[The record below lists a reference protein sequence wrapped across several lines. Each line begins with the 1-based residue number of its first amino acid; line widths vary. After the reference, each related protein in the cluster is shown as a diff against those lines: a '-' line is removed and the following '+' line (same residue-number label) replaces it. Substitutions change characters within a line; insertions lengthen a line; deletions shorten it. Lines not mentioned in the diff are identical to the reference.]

1 MQKLPNRFVSELDI
15 PLPRSCRI
23 KNEFGCVTSVVFET
37 DGDVHLFARGWVY
50 CVRNNAL
57 RKGDLLMFNYEG
69 NGLFTMRRYWAGTR
83 FPPFD
88 LAEALDY
95 YPPPEEMEE
104 EPNLPDEMEE
114 ETNSPEEMEEE
125 PNLPEE
131 KEESNPRSDSISTKF
146 GHLSL

>member
-1 MQKLPNRFVSELDI
+1 MQKLPNRFVSEQEI

-23 KNEFGCVTSVVFET
+23 ENEFGCVTSVVFET
-37 DGDVHLFARGWVY
+37 DGDVHHFAHGWVY

-57 RKGDLLMFNYEG
+57 RKGDLLMFYYEG
-69 NGLFTMRRYWAGTR
+69 NGLFTMRCYSAGTR

-104 EPNLPDEMEE
+104 EPEEMEE
-114 ETNSPEEMEEE
+114 EPNPLEEMEEEHNSPEEMEE
-125 PNLPEE
+125 PNPQ
-131 KEESNPRSDSISTKF
+131 SDSISTKF